1 MIFESKTMNMMG
13 KYHGDDQIE
22 FKDSRFHELKTAKH
36 ELVLNSIRSRSV
48 YLISDFWGRN
58 SKWTEIFFIYLYK
71 MLEKTPT
78 IQPGRG
84 GSNDLSKLLTSST
97 HTALL
102 RLSSSTIKIR
112 LGQLIKTIQFR

>member
-1 MIFESKTMNMMG
+1 MG

-58 SKWTEIFFIYLYK
+58 SKWTEILHLYK
-71 MLEKTPT
+71 ILEKTLA
-78 IQPGRG
+78 G
-84 GSNDLSKLLTSST
+84 
-97 HTALL
+97 L
-102 RLSSSTIKIR
+102 RLNWDEVTQTIC
-112 LGQLIKTIQFR
+112 LNF